1 MFLTE
6 ITQLKAACLHH
17 IGRKVVEE
25 GVVLSNDVLQFD
37 DISKRNLMTYCFS
50 SFKNEEKYSFTNE
63 VGLEFN
69 ETMAC
74 VKKIFTDATSLVEQS
89 IILAKLLYERSERP
103 GIKRGVFIVAYFADC
118 DVEGY
123 ITDAIGLYKCENTT
137 SILSMI
143 CDGKK
148 SGITTL
154 QGFDLRH
161 VDKAALIFNIDEE
174 IGYQMSVIDNTNK
187 SEAKYWVEDFLQ
199 AKPRSD
205 EYQHTRAIL
214 SATKSFI
221 TKQLPNDRGVTKGE
235 QAELMDKTLRYFQE
249 NASFKMEDFSSRVM
263 GDEQLSAEFSQ
274 YVESYI
280 AKNNLDSVDSFDISS
295 SAVKKSSRSMK
306 SVIKLDKNFHIYV
319 HGGEGLIKRGY
330 DEATGMDYY
339 QLYFK
344 NEE

>member
-1 MFLTE
+1 MFTTE

-17 IGRKVVEE
+17 IGSKIVEE
-25 GVVLSNDVLQFD
+25 GMALSNDVLQLD
-37 DISKRNLMTYCFS
+37 DTSKRNLMTYCFS

-69 ETMAC
+69 ETMVC
-74 VKKIFTDATSLVEQS
+74 VKKIFSDVSSIVEQS
-89 IILAKLLYERSERP
+89 KLLAKLLYERSERP
-103 GIKRGVFIVAYFADC
+103 GIKSGDFIVVYFADC
-118 DVEGY
+118 DVDGY

-137 SILSMI
+137 SFLSMI

-148 SGITTL
+148 TGITTM
-154 QGFDLRH
+154 QGFDLRR
-161 VDKAALIFNIDEE
+161 VDKAALIFNIDEGT
-174 IGYQMSVIDNTNK
+174 GYQMSVIDNTNK
-187 SEAKYWVEDFLQ
+187 TEAKYWVEDFLQ

-205 EYQHTRAIL
+205 DYQHTRSFL

-221 TKQLPNDRGVTKGE
+221 TKQLPNDREVTKGE

-249 NASFKMEDFSSRVM
+249 NESFEMEDFSSQVM
-263 GDEQLSAEFSQ
+263 GDEQLSSVFGQ
-274 YVESYI
+274 YVESYM
-280 AKNNLDSVDSFDISS
+280 AKNNLDTIDSFDISS

-330 DEATGMDYY
+330 DEATGMEYY
-339 QLYFK
+339 QLFFK
-344 NEE
+344 TEE

>member
-17 IGRKVVEE
+17 IGSKVVEE
-25 GVVLSNDVLQFD
+25 GVVLSNDALQFD
-37 DISKRNLMTYCFS
+37 DTSKRNLMTYCFS
-50 SFKNEEKYSFTNE
+50 SFKNEEKYSFANE

-74 VKKIFTDATSLVEQS
+74 VKKIFSDATCIVEQS
-89 IILAKLLYERSERP
+89 KLLAKLLYERSNRP
-103 GIKRGVFIVAYFADC
+103 EIKSGDFIVVYFTDC
-118 DVEGY
+118 DVDGY

-137 SILSMI
+137 SFLSMM

-154 QGFDLRH
+154 HGIDLRR
-161 VDKAALIFNIDEE
+161 VDKVALIFNIDEE
-174 IGYQMSVIDNTNK
+174 TGYQMSIIDNTNK
-187 SEAKYWVEDFLQ
+187 TEAKYWVEDFLQ

-205 EYQHTRAIL
+205 EYRHTRSIL
-214 SATKSFI
+214 SATKNFI
-221 TKQLPNDRGVTKGE
+221 TKQLPNDRDVTKGE

-249 NASFKMEDFSSRVM
+249 NECFEMEDFSSRVM
-263 GDEQLSAEFSQ
+263 GDKQLSADFGQ
-274 YVESYI
+274 YVESYM
-280 AKNNLDSVDSFDISS
+280 AKNNLEQVGCFDISA

-330 DEATGMDYY
+330 DETTGMEYY